1 MTIER
6 TTKSK
11 ASRTETEIKS
21 KEALVIG
28 GGVAG
33 MTAALDVANQ
43 GFKVTL
49 VERSP
54 SIGGVMA
61 AIDKTFPTLDC
72 SACILTPKLS
82 EVSRHPNIDLLTY
95 SDIKSI
101 TGETG
106 DFRVKIHRKARYI
119 DETLCNGC
127 NDCAPVCPVE
137 VPNEFDENIGF
148 RKAIYAPFPQAT
160 PHVNTVDK
168 KGEPACRA
176 TCPASVNAQGF
187 ITMMRHG
194 AYDEGLEIFRRSNP
208 FAGVLG
214 RVCVAFCEGE
224 CERGMLD
231 ESLSIRNLH
240 RFLADYEREHTSAPV
255 EAKIDKKDRVAVIGA
270 GPGGITCAYHLARLG
285 YPVTIFEEREE
296 PGGMLRYAIPEYR
309 LPRDVLSEEIQR
321 VLDMGVKLKTGTKIT
336 SIKSL
341 QEKGF
346 HAVFVATGTWQSN
359 KLELKGEDSEG
370 IMHAIE
376 FLESVNKGEDI
387 AIGNRVAVIGGGDAA
402 IDAARTAVRLGA
414 KDVTV
419 IYRRS
424 HIEIPAIPSE
434 VEDAMKEGVKLM
446 LLTSPTELMV
456 K

>member
-1 MTIER
+1 MTTER
-6 TTKSK
+6 KPKSK
-11 ASRTETEIKS
+11 ASRDGTEIKS

-33 MTAALDVANQ
+33 MTAALDIANQ

-49 VERSP
+49 VEKAP

-82 EVSRHPNIDLLTY
+82 EVAHHPNIDLLTY
-95 SDIKSI
+95 SEIKSI

-106 DFRVKIHRKARYI
+106 DFRVKVHKKARYI
-119 DETLCNGC
+119 DEHNCNGC
-127 NDCAPVCPVE
+127 NDCVPVCPVE
-137 VPNEFDENIGF
+137 VPNEFDENLGF

-160 PHVNTVDK
+160 PHIVTVEK

-176 TCPASVNAQGF
+176 TCPADVNAQGF

-240 RFLADYEREHTSAPV
+240 RFLADYER
-255 EAKIDKKDRVAVIGA
+255 
-270 GPGGITCAYHLARLG
+270 
-285 YPVTIFEEREE
+285 
-296 PGGMLRYAIPEYR
+296 
-309 LPRDVLSEEIQR
+309 
-321 VLDMGVKLKTGTKIT
+321 
-336 SIKSL
+336 
-341 QEKGF
+341 
-346 HAVFVATGTWQSN
+346 
-359 KLELKGEDSEG
+359 
-370 IMHAIE
+370 
-376 FLESVNKGEDI
+376 
-387 AIGNRVAVIGGGDAA
+387 
-402 IDAARTAVRLGA
+402 
-414 KDVTV
+414 
-419 IYRRS
+419 
-424 HIEIPAIPSE
+424 
-434 VEDAMKEGVKLM
+434 
-446 LLTSPTELMV
+446 
-456 K
+456 